1 MLHIVGFALPT
12 LPSTLSPPTPQVW
25 QGCFILGVKI
35 ESDRLKPLRGGAIAP
50 ISSNLA
56 FS

>member
-1 MLHIVGFALPT
+1 MPT
-12 LPSTLSPPTPQVW
+12 LLIVPPFQRGVRGDLFPPFKG